1 MNNEFQVNINN
12 RELKKAIIAFLLG
25 LLFPIIFK
33 HENLKIYDSI
43 IYGLDNWDKEYIL
56 IAMFKLVFLNT
67 VRSYPIY
74 LSMIMLFDTFSIKKR
89 GKKVIY
95 RKMIL
100 ISMMIPLAYI
110 IINMFYNI
118 YLPFGKTSILGL
130 IWFFYYV
137 RLDFENVN
145 SIEKYF
151 VFLFFIIGLQWLDVS
166 TYLNFLGVGEITL
179 FLNQAINFMGAKRIT
194 TILCMSF
201 FFVFI
206 LVSVLLL
213 YFFKWQEE
221 NINRQKSEIENRYL
235 REIQHVVHDLKTP
248 IFSIGTL
255 VEILDMQETNEKH
268 KEYFSR
274 IENSLEKLN
283 LLIEEILYKNVRK
296 IVNVKDIIDLTLSIL
311 SVNEKSKDINVEN
324 FIYKKHKIY
333 GNRIVLSRVLINI
346 ITNSWEANSKTV
358 DLVLKEYNNKIVIKI
373 EDYGDGI
380 EGTVDKLME
389 EGFSTKNS
397 SGKGLTFV
405 KNVLEEIGAKYYIFK
420 KKKGVTTYIVLEGE
434 I

>member
-1 MNNEFQVNINN
+1 
-12 RELKKAIIAFLLG
+12 
-25 LLFPIIFK
+25 
-33 HENLKIYDSI
+33 
-43 IYGLDNWDKEYIL
+43 
-56 IAMFKLVFLNT
+56 
-67 VRSYPIY
+67 
-74 LSMIMLFDTFSIKKR
+74 
-89 GKKVIY
+89 
-95 RKMIL
+95 
-100 ISMMIPLAYI
+100 
-110 IINMFYNI
+110 
-118 YLPFGKTSILGL
+118 
-130 IWFFYYV
+130 
-137 RLDFENVN
+137 
-145 SIEKYF
+145 
-151 VFLFFIIGLQWLDVS
+151 
-166 TYLNFLGVGEITL
+166 
-179 FLNQAINFMGAKRIT
+179 
-194 TILCMSF
+194 MSF

-333 GNRIVLSRVLINI
+333 GNRILLSRVLINI

-405 KNVLEEIGAKYYIFK
+405 KNVLGEIGAKYYIFK
-420 KKKGVTTYIVLEGE
+420 KKKGVITYIVLEGE